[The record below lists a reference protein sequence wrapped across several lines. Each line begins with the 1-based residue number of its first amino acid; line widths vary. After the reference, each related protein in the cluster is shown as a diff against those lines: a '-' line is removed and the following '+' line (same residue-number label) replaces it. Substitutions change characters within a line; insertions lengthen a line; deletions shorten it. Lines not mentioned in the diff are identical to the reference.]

1 MCTLVCACMPVYLC
15 ACACVHAC
23 VRACVRA
30 CVPMCVYACVDNIS
44 VDNNPEVTGFFKE
57 IALVLYVRVITTTFY
72 SLSNLA
78 VR

>member
-1 MCTLVCACMPVYLC
+1 MCTLVCACMRVYMC
-15 ACACVHAC
+15 ACACL
-23 VRACVRA
+23 RACVRA
-30 CVPMCVYACVDNIS
+30 CVPMCVYACVNNIS

-57 IALVLYVRVITTTFY
+57 IALVLYVKVITTTFY

>member
-1 MCTLVCACMPVYLC
+1 MYTRVCMHACIYVR
-15 ACACVHAC
+15 VC

-30 CVPMCVYACVDNIS
+30 CVPMCVYACVNNIS

-57 IALVLYVRVITTTFY
+57 IALVLYVKVITTTFY